1 MQYNPNSRYAKFVN
15 GGAKNEKD
23 QRKKARMVVSETARF
38 DSTIESHLTD
48 MSEINNLV
56 NDLLGSVFS
65 DFAGSYVSFN
75 QTGGIQIEAY
85 FEDRKETNDG
95 RIKSLQ
101 SAADLNKAKKENSAM
116 AVINAVNALR
126 SENTYVLNQETKDM
140 LEELITVPNG
150 NYNWKQLATEC
161 LDRTGYGQRVLV
173 KVIGIDILKVL
184 KKIYGAKNND
194 GANYAYQINPINAM
208 PGNVLLYVA
217 RLNVKD
223 VEALSRKYGMAPNT
237 GSIRMVPYVS
247 KQ

>member
-1 MQYNPNSRYAKFVN
+1 MK
-15 GGAKNEKD
+15 
-23 QRKKARMVVSETARF
+23 
-38 DSTIESHLTD
+38 
-48 MSEINNLV
+48 
-56 NDLLGSVFS
+56 LLLHTCCAPCSVYCI
-65 DFAGSYVSFN
+65 D
-75 QTGGIQIEAY
+75 
-85 FEDRKETNDG
+85 
-95 RIKSLQ
+95 
-101 SAADLNKAKKENSAM
+101 
-116 AVINAVNALR
+116 ALR
-126 SENTYVLNQETKDM
+126 SENAYGLNQETKDM

-173 KVIGIDILKVL
+173 RVIGIDILKVL